1 MPSSREHF
9 ALDWI
14 KADLLET
21 LNEARVALDEYAEG
35 PGDELRLR
43 TCLTNV
49 HQVHGTL
56 VMLELEGV
64 TLLADHMEQ
73 LSQAM
78 LSNQIG
84 DMSAAGQ
91 CLMQGILE
99 LPGYLD
105 ELQRGAEDSAS
116 PTLPLVNEMRSLLN
130 LSPLTDQAG
139 ASLTASVN
147 EEAVQKFNA
156 IDGQQKVGRIRTAY
170 QTVLL
175 SILKGEDRG
184 AAVETLTKIGTG
196 LQRVCAGT
204 PLERQWQAFGEF
216 VTSLSY
222 QQGALESEAVK
233 LLRRVDVEIKNLAR
247 DGDVA
252 LRAPVNMELVQQLLD
267 AAESREHNTE
277 VMAGLRQAVER
288 DVSHNTLAISGRQA
302 LSSAAQALQEE
313 LGSVKDRLDILVRSS
328 QVDLAELRQLVGPLK
343 QIGSTLSLLGFESSR
358 EIIADQIDAIES
370 LVVLGDGDP
379 QGVQS
384 IAGALVQIDENLS
397 SVVQGSEKTE
407 VEQITGEAQLQ
418 VLRESRAGLDEVKQ
432 SIVDFVTAHFDAR
445 HLEGVPGT
453 LAGIRGA
460 LEIIPLP
467 RVIELL
473 QLTEQYVV
481 GRLAQGHQPDWQA
494 LDMLADGI
502 SAVDYY
508 LERLAEENSSGIDE
522 ILAVAQ
528 RSFDELLGDSAA
540 EAEAPAAEDATL
552 ADVEVADQPAAET
565 AAAPDDE
572 ELPAG
577 VDPIPVFTEAGAD
590 SHADSGAEAE
600 ADSGAEAEMLQAETD
615 EPAAAAPED
624 DYNAIDYVAPELE
637 PDAGLEAAQETAQVA
652 AHEAAHGEAQE
663 SSQGE
668 VPDAAEEAEAP
679 EVRAERDPAADSIEY
694 EAVEASGGGSEHE
707 AAQVSGDSSEPEEAE
722 AAGESIESFDLSA
735 DIFSDVEGV
744 VDVEPEPQAE
754 SAAEPLQADTQ
765 AELEPAVEDPAA
777 GMPEVDTEIVE
788 IFVEEVAEVVE
799 GIDEWLPQWAAN
811 LEVGEPITELR
822 RAFHTLKGSGRIV
835 HAVAL
840 GELAWGIENMLNR
853 VMDNTVSANPQ
864 FVEIVTQAR
873 DLIPELADA
882 FENGEQGDLNA
893 IAAIIEQADLLAS
906 GGEVAAGP
914 DSNAAAA
921 ASAPVEPEPPAA
933 EAAADSA
940 DDNIP
945 GLDAELPELEPAADD
960 SAWLNERFA
969 DESAQ
974 SGNAFDLFVAEAREH
989 LQVVDEENAKVPWRL
1004 TEAMARA
1011 FHTLAGSS
1019 AIAGISQV
1027 QLIAEPTYQVV
1038 EAFRGKD
1045 NVTGLQSFLS
1055 EAAGHMRS
1063 CFEALAADAD
1073 WEEPF
1078 EFVAQADD
1086 LLARQPSKM
1095 SAAQQLLEAQ
1105 ATADILDGEEK
1116 LRAYLLGDTDTCA
1129 DMLNALADL
1138 SSTANGLGEKNLA
1151 ELATAFMQILTNA
1164 TIAGR
1169 VPDNCV
1175 PVMQLGYDR
1184 LIGQLN
1190 TLAAGGDTP
1199 DEADTIEQL
1208 LALDFTEDAIDL
1220 SDLDVITDDEPV
1232 PDTIEVPEDSLL
1244 DDLSDMLQGA
1254 DEPVDASAEAQAKE
1268 QAGEQVKEQAKEAVK
1283 EQANEQIEV
1292 PEPAAGS
1299 QQAGAYDDLDPDL
1312 IDVFFE
1318 EADEI
1323 CEELES
1329 AILSWSQE
1337 TDNRIYMETMLRGLH
1352 TFKGGARLCG
1362 LVPLGDLAH
1371 DFESCVIEI
1380 QNEERAVDEDLF
1392 TDLNRRY
1399 DQLTAQ
1405 LQDVRNQVLGGA
1417 QPAAAA
1423 FGGEP
1428 AGAEPPAADPVAAAQ
1443 TDTARDTEDAP
1454 AQPAAAPAE
1463 DALQAATDS
1472 LAAAAAAQPA
1482 PQPAVPP
1489 PAEAPTGKERSSQE
1503 MVRVGSTLLE
1513 ELVNLA
1519 GENSILRARIEQGM
1533 ADFTG
1538 SLDEMETTIER
1549 LREQL
1554 RRLEIETETQILYR
1568 HEGPQYENFD
1578 PLEMDRYSQLQ
1589 QLSKSLSESASD
1601 MLDLKDTLL
1610 FKARESE
1617 TLLLQ
1622 QARINT
1628 ELQEGLMRT
1637 RMVPFSRLLPRLRRI
1652 VRQVSS
1658 ELGKE
1663 VEFHVQN
1670 AEGELDRNLL
1680 ERMVPPLEHM
1690 LRNAVDHGIESG
1702 ELRRNFGKP
1711 ANGRIDLRLSREGGD
1726 VVIEISDDGAGVDVE
1741 SVRAKAVE
1749 RELIQNDAN
1758 LSDDEVIQFI
1768 LAPGFSTAKS
1778 VTQISGRGVGM
1789 DVVHSEVKQL
1799 GGSISILS
1807 RPGKG
1812 TRFILRVPFTVSVNR
1827 ALMVSVAED
1836 LYAIPLNTIEGIVL
1850 LNPEQLQDLYASEGK
1865 TFEYA
1870 GTPYRVRYL
1879 GHYLGREYHG
1889 LAPGHASVPMVLVRS
1904 GDHAVAIH
1912 VDLVQGS
1919 REIVVKSLGPQFAG
1933 VGGISGATILG
1944 DGSVVVILD
1953 LLALIRAQQ
1962 HQRRA
1967 KPRSTQSKPGP
1978 RCVLVV
1984 DDSVTVRKVTSRLL
1998 ERQGMDVLVAKDG
2011 IEAVA
2016 LLQERRPDVMLL
2028 DIEMPRMDG
2037 FEVARQVRHD
2047 ERLGNLPIVMISSRT
2062 GDKHK
2067 EHASQ
2072 LGVNKFLGKPFQ
2084 ENELL
2089 ATIDEL
2095 VSRI

>member
-1 MPSSREHF
+1 MASSREHF

-14 KADLLET
+14 KSDLLET
-21 LNEARVALDEYAEG
+21 LNEARIALDEYAEG
-35 PGDELRLR
+35 PGDEPRLR
-43 TCLTNV
+43 ACLTSV

-64 TLLADHMEQ
+64 TLLADHIEQ
-73 LSQAM
+73 LAQAM
-78 LSNQIG
+78 LAG
-84 DMSAAGQ
+84 TVADRGLAGQ
-91 CLMQGILE
+91 YLMQGILE

-105 ELQRGAEDSAS
+105 ELQRGGQDSTG
-116 PTLPLVNEMRSLLN
+116 PTLTLVNEIRGLLG
-130 LSPLTDQAG
+130 LELLADHAG
-139 ASLTASVN
+139 ASLTAAAD
-147 EEAVQKFNA
+147 EAAVAKFTA
-156 IDGQQKVGRIRTAY
+156 IDGQQKVARIRTAY

-175 SILKGEDRG
+175 SILKGEDRS
-184 AAVETLTKIGTG
+184 AAVGTLTKIAQG
-196 LQRVCAGT
+196 LQRVCTDTA
-204 PLERQWQAFGEF
+204 LERQWQAFGEF

-222 QQGALESEAVK
+222 KDGVLESEAVK

-247 DGDVA
+247 DGEVA
-252 LRAPVNMELVQQLLD
+252 LRAPANIELVRQLLD
-267 AAESREHNTE
+267 AAVAREHSTE
-277 VMAGLRQAVER
+277 VLSGLQEAVER
-288 DVSHNTLAISGRQA
+288 DVNHNTLAISGRQA
-302 LSSAAQALQEE
+302 LASAAQALQEE
-313 LGSVKDRLDILVRSS
+313 LGSVKDRLDMLVRA
-328 QVDLAELRQLVGPLK
+328 QTVDLDELQTLVSPLK

-358 EIIADQIDAIES
+358 EIVSDQVDGIER
-370 LVVLGDGDP
+370 LIVLGDGDP

-397 SVVQGSEKTE
+397 SVVQGSAKTE
-407 VEQITGEAQLQ
+407 VEQITSEAQLQ
-418 VLRESRAGLDEVKQ
+418 VLRESRAGLDEIKQ
-432 SIVDFVTAHFDAR
+432 SVVDFVSANFDPR
-445 HLEGVPGT
+445 HLEGVDAK
-453 LAGIRGA
+453 LNEICGA

-467 RVIELL
+467 SAINLL
-473 QLTEQYVV
+473 RQADRYIVDCLC
-481 GRLAQGHQPDWQA
+481 QGQQPEWQS
-494 LDMLADGI
+494 LDLLADGI
-502 SAVDYY
+502 SAIDYY
-508 LERLAEENSSGIDE
+508 LERLSEENTSGVED
-522 ILAVAQ
+522 ILTVAA
-528 RSFDELLGDSAA
+528 RSFEQLLDDAPASETAA
-540 EAEAPAAEDATL
+540 PEAEAAEPTEQFTEDQPVAAAPLESASAEDELEFDLDEIPVFTDTPAAEGGPNLDLET
-552 ADVEVADQPAAET
+552 DAAET
-565 AAAPDDE
+565 AAQETAPGIE
-572 ELPAG
+572 PEISL
-577 VDPIPVFTEAGAD
+577 D
-590 SHADSGAEAE
+590 SE
-600 ADSGAEAEMLQAETD
+600 
-615 EPAAAAPED
+615 AAPEQPGAD
-624 DYNAIDYVAPELE
+624 QEQTA
-637 PDAGLEAAQETAQVA
+637 EAA
-652 AHEAAHGEAQE
+652 
-663 SSQGE
+663 
-668 VPDAAEEAEAP
+668 AEP
-679 EVRAERDPAADSIEY
+679 V
-694 EAVEASGGGSEHE
+694 
-707 AAQVSGDSSEPEEAE
+707 EPEEVLVSDTPDNSAEVAEVAE
-722 AAGESIESFDLSA
+722 AAEAAEAAEVIEPIEGFDLGA
-735 DIFSDVEGV
+735 ELFDEVAGV
-744 VDVEPEPQAE
+744 VDVADTASDTPVTAQEEP
-754 SAAEPLQADTQ
+754 AAEESLEVPEADTVIG
-765 AELEPAVEDPAA
+765 ADAVLHAPDVDP
-777 GMPEVDTEIVE
+777 EIVE
-788 IFVEEVAEVVE
+788 IFVEEVAEVLE
-799 GIDEWLPQWAAN
+799 SIDEWLPQWAVA
-811 LEVGEPITELR
+811 LDVGEPITELR

-835 HAVAL
+835 QAAEI

-853 VMDNTVSANPQ
+853 VMDNTVQANES
-864 FVEIVTQAR
+864 FVTVVKQAR
-873 DLIPELADA
+873 DLIPSLTDA
-882 FENGEQGDLNA
+882 FEVGRPVDLDA
-893 IAAIIEQADLLAS
+893 MTVIIEQADVLAS
-906 GGEVAAGP
+906 GGEL
-914 DSNAAAA
+914 A
-921 ASAPVEPEPPAA
+921 ASDSLADQAPDEIGLSAESAIADPTAMEAAA
-933 EAAADSA
+933 EAENESDALEQPSDVAEFAPS
-940 DDNIP
+940 
-945 GLDAELPELEPAADD
+945 DAEPGEAENDLDWLSDELNSGQAD
-960 SAWLNERFA
+960 L
-969 DESAQ
+969 
-974 SGNAFDLFVAEAREH
+974 GNAFELFVAEAQEH
-989 LQVVDEENAKVPWRL
+989 LQVIDVENAKVPWQL
-1004 TEAMARA
+1004 SEPMARA

-1027 QLIAEPTYQVV
+1027 QLIAEPAYQVV
-1038 EAFRGKD
+1038 EAFRGTG
-1045 NVTGLQSFLS
+1045 NVAGLQSFLA
-1055 EAAGHMRS
+1055 EAAKHLRG
-1063 CFEALAADAD
+1063 CFDAMAGGQNWD
-1073 WEEPF
+1073 EPL

-1086 LLARQPSKM
+1086 LLARQPSKA
-1095 SAAQQLLEAQ
+1095 STGQQLLEAD
-1105 ATADILDGEEK
+1105 ATADILDSEDQLRGFLAGE
-1116 LRAYLLGDTDTCA
+1116 AQHCA
-1129 DMLNALADL
+1129 ELLNALAEL
-1138 SSTANGLGEKNLA
+1138 SALANKLDEHHVA

-1164 TIAGR
+1164 TVSGR
-1169 VPDNCV
+1169 VPDTAA
-1175 PVMQLGYDR
+1175 PVMQLAYDR
-1184 LIGQLN
+1184 LVGQLN
-1190 TLAAGGDTP
+1190 TIAGGGDA
-1199 DEADTIEQL
+1199 ADAADVVSQL
-1208 LALDFTEDAIDL
+1208 LVLDFTAQDEEGEAALL
-1220 SDLDVITDDEPV
+1220 SDVDDIQPVADDAFSVYVEEVAPASADDTAGSTDEVAAAADEDVAAVEEDHTAVQADAADV
-1232 PDTIEVPEDSLL
+1232 PADPAQADSEDLF
-1244 DDLSDMLQGA
+1244 DDLSALLEG
-1254 DEPVDASAEAQAKE
+1254 
-1268 QAGEQVKEQAKEAVK
+1268 GE
-1283 EQANEQIEV
+1283 NEV
-1292 PEPAAGS
+1292 YAAPS
-1299 QQAGAYDDLDPDL
+1299 DQQAEDSESTADDLAAAETPDSGAAQPTVYDDVDPDL
-1312 IDVFFE
+1312 IEVFFE

-1323 CEELES
+1323 SEELEAS
-1329 AILSWSQE
+1329 IMRWSQE
-1337 TDNRIYMETMLRGLH
+1337 TDNRIYMENLLRGLH

-1362 LVPLGDLAH
+1362 LLPLGDMAH
-1371 DFESCVIEI
+1371 DFESCVIEV
-1380 QNEERAVDEDLF
+1380 QNDERPVDSGLF
-1392 TDLNRRY
+1392 DELNRRF
-1399 DQLTAQ
+1399 DELTRQLTS
-1405 LQDVRNQVLGGA
+1405 VREQVLGGVGTSLEQPTEPVA
-1417 QPAAAA
+1417 SPVDGDAASPAAESDLVVQPQAGVVPSA
-1423 FGGEP
+1423 P
-1428 AGAEPPAADPVAAAQ
+1428 AAEPVVEKEQA
-1443 TDTARDTEDAP
+1443 TER
-1454 AQPAAAPAE
+1454 
-1463 DALQAATDS
+1463 
-1472 LAAAAAAQPA
+1472 A
-1482 PQPAVPP
+1482 PQ
-1489 PAEAPTGKERSSQE
+1489 ERTPQE
-1503 MVRVGSTLLE
+1503 MVRVGSALLE

-1652 VRQVSS
+1652 VRQVSA

-1663 VEFHVQN
+1663 VDFHVQN

-1690 LRNAVDHGIESG
+1690 LRNAVDHGIESA

-1711 ANGRIDLRLSREGGD
+1711 VSGRIDLRLSREGGD

-1749 RELIQNDAN
+1749 RQLMSADAN
-1758 LSDDEVIQFI
+1758 LSDDEVTQFI
-1768 LAPGFSTAKS
+1768 LAAGFTTAKS

-1812 TRFILRVPFTVSVNR
+1812 TRFVLRVPFTVSVNR
-1827 ALMVSVAED
+1827 ALMVSVADD

-1850 LNPEQLQDLYASEGK
+1850 LNPEQLQSLYASEGK

-1879 GHYLGREYHG
+1879 GQYLGRDYRG
-1889 LAPGHASVPMVLVRS
+1889 LAPGQTSVPMVLVRS

-1962 HQRRA
+1962 HQRRT
-1967 KPRSTQSKPGP
+1967 KPRSAMAKPGP
-1978 RCVLVV
+1978 RCVMVV

-2067 EHASQ
+2067 EHANQ